1 MDEDI
6 FHGFTTIARNDP
18 ERRKFINR
26 LLHQARE
33 EEHEDEL
40 CDEAIKEIED
50 YEEFAEFEDKG
61 DETHQ
66 SKEFPSAFSQRR
78 REYLKKIRK

>member
-40 CDEAIKEIED
+40 CDASYKEVLYIPNGSVID
-50 YEEFAEFEDKG
+50 
-61 DETHQ
+61 
-66 SKEFPSAFSQRR
+66 
-78 REYLKKIRK
+78 LK

>member
-50 YEEFAEFEDKG
+50 DEG
-61 DETHQ
+61 DDTHQ
-66 SKEFPSAFSQRR
+66 SKVFPSAFSQRR